1 MLNYV
6 RWYWPDDDVWNYEE
20 LDADRW
26 ATRHVEV
33 RGQDGVIVVAAALVE
48 VLAARDGGGIEAV
61 RQYEATYGVVPE
73 GSFPVDPLDYPL
85 EPISAGEFEELW
97 DAGRQRLLG

>member
-1 MLNYV
+1 MVTYV

-26 ATRHVEV
+26 AARHIEV
-33 RGQDGVIVVAAALVE
+33 GRDGVIVAAAALAE

-73 GSFPVDPLDYPL
+73 TPFPVDPMDYPL
-85 EPISAGEFEELW
+85 EPVSAEEFERLW
-97 DAGRQRLLG
+97 NSGRSRLAG